1 MSVDSFYYLVWVVTF
16 CKLADSPL
24 SQGCILHLL
33 LIEDGDKN
41 HLCLIKNISHLTNYL
56 NTTNKKDK
64 TYCCENCNNFTT
76 VRIEALE
83 KHLTICE
90 KNEQSFIKLPIKG
103 KDDIMQFTNFQNEFE
118 HPFMC
123 FVDFESTLKKID
135 KRDDQENINLQDN
148 TQYYQKHIPNSFG
161 LKFDCIHDNYSE
173 DYKSYVNKNDNSL
186 CQTFI
191 EELERLAQTA
201 YDLTQIN
208 KTKIIWKNG
217 EEIKHKNNTL
227 CDKCFCR
234 YD

>member
-1 MSVDSFYYLVWVVTF
+1 
-16 CKLADSPL
+16 
-24 SQGCILHLL
+24 
-33 LIEDGDKN
+33 
-41 HLCLIKNISHLTNYL
+41 
-56 NTTNKKDK
+56 
-64 TYCCENCNNFTT
+64 
-76 VRIEALE
+76 
-83 KHLTICE
+83 
-90 KNEQSFIKLPIKG
+90 
-103 KDDIMQFTNFQNEFE
+103 MQFTNFQNEFE

-135 KRDDQENINLQDN
+135 KRDDQEKINLQDN

-208 KTKIIWKNG
+208 KTNIIWKKNG
-217 EEIKHKNNTL
+217 EEIKHKNNTQ
-227 CDKCFCR
+227 CDKCYCR
-234 YD
+234 YDKKNKKVAHHDHISGDFIGSYCNACNLKYQYKKFMPVYIHNLKG